1 MSVIDEEF
9 EIPKSGQMRM
19 PDEVWIYCREIA
31 RVNGFK
37 NPTDAAKKIIE
48 AHRAWTTL
56 NPRVR

>member
-1 MSVIDEEF
+1 MSTHEEEF

-19 PDEVWIYCREIA
+19 PDEIWQYCREVA

-37 NPTDAAKKIIE
+37 NPTDAAKKIILS
-48 AHRAWTTL
+48 HQAWTTL